1 MPSKRDKNSQRF
13 RIYVSERS
21 GFEFGFVPTTSLP
34 NAYTRE
40 AGKPVQDVDILVAPT
55 EFDTPP
61 PSNQPLGGIGDISNG
76 NVRQDSEFN
85 DVDAFIVP
93 PQSLPTVY
101 YVTSSSTIPWN
112 DDPVVYIGG
121 SLTNVTMA
129 SNPQISAGQ
138 GTRVVAWQGVG
149 SNVTLNS
156 GNGLT
161 FDFKPIPFLVMQ
173 SGSIATGIWN
183 QTDNTW
189 HITSF
194 NQKSGGF

>member
-1 MPSKRDKNSQRF
+1 MAKPRDKYSQRF
-13 RIYVSERS
+13 RIYTSERS
-21 GFEFGFVPTTSLP
+21 GFDFGFIPITSLP

-40 AGKPVQDVDILVAPT
+40 AGKPVQDVDILVSPT

-61 PSNQPLGGIGDISNG
+61 PSNKPLGGIGDISSA
-76 NVRQDSEFN
+76 NVRPNSDFTDAN
-85 DVDAFIVP
+85 AFITP
-93 PQSLPTVY
+93 PQSLPVIY

-112 DDPVVYIGG
+112 TDPVVYIGG
-121 SLTNVTMA
+121 SLNNVTMA

-138 GTRVVAWQGVG
+138 GQRVVAWQGVG

-161 FDFKPIPFLVMQ
+161 FDFKRVPFLVME
-173 SGSIATGIWN
+173 SGSIITGIWN
-183 QTDNTW
+183 ATDNTW